1 MNATITFKVDWT
13 IWMNVWNWYEN
24 VWILIVLMYYFPTEF
39 LRNEKNRKWISFLKA
54 IYAHKL
60 VDLFCCCGFECKR
73 EDEEKE
79 EKLNI
84 QFIFRLSVP
93 PHIWKQ
99 DIQKIQPVFS
109 YSLLILHCQ
118 FQYVLFMLNTLQS
131 NDFRLVVNSIYCR
144 FCSISYGS
152 LIMCSEVFNINF
164 FHLWPCDFQISSVLV
179 CHVLAL
185 SRGAGPQ
192 KSECFCGEILFQF

>member
-1 MNATITFKVDWT
+1 M
-13 IWMNVWNWYEN
+13 
-24 VWILIVLMYYFPTEF
+24 
-39 LRNEKNRKWISFLKA
+39 RKK
-54 IYAHKL
+54 
-60 VDLFCCCGFECKR
+60 
-73 EDEEKE
+73 
-79 EKLNI
+79 KLNI

-152 LIMCSEVFNINF
+152 LIMCSKVCNINF
-164 FHLWPCDFQISSVLV
+164 FHLWPFDFQISSVLV

-185 SRGAGPQ
+185 SRGAWPQ
-192 KSECFCGEILFQF
+192 KVNVFVVKFCFNFRCKRTPLYVDERRKNVSEAIHLDILCNSFMHSLH